1 MPDAA
6 PTLAETI
13 NHPLLW
19 FGAITVLVVILVQSV
34 IYLRAARAAAA
45 EVGMPAKQVR
55 TAFRAGGVSA
65 IGPSIAVC
73 LVALS
78 LLPLFGNPS
87 TITRIGLIGSAAYE
101 TIAANLA
108 LGTMGSGLG
117 DPNVDGNML
126 VTMLLALAIG
136 GSGWMVVTLVMTP
149 LMKRSMVAGTS
160 TKTSRQRSAR
170 WAVLPT
176 AALIGAFFTM
186 GLKEVAANFNGAM
199 VFGTSALIMLALT
212 LLAKR
217 LNKPTLLEFALGAA
231 MIIAIVVGYF
241 IS

>member
-1 MPDAA
+1 MEEAA
-6 PTLAETI
+6 PTLAETV

-19 FGAITVLVVILVQSV
+19 IGAIAVLVVVVVQSV
-34 IYLRAARAAAA
+34 VYLKAAKAAAA
-45 EVGMPAKQVR
+45 EVGMPTVQVR

-65 IGPSIAVC
+65 IGPSLAVC
-73 LVALS
+73 LVALA
-78 LLPLFGNPS
+78 LLPLFGSPS

-101 TIAANLA
+101 TIAADLA

-117 DPNVDGNML
+117 EPRVDGNML

-149 LMKRSMVAGTS
+149 ILKRTMGAGTS
-160 TKTSRQRSAR
+160 TKTARTRSAR

-176 AALIGAFFTM
+176 AALIGAFFTL
-186 GLKEVAANFNGAM
+186 GLKEVAASFSGAI
-199 VFGTSALIMLALT
+199 VFGASALLMLVLT

-217 LNKPTLLEFALGAA
+217 LDKPALLEFALGIA
-231 MIIAIVVGYF
+231 MIVAIAVGYF

>member
-1 MPDAA
+1 MEDTV
-6 PTLAETI
+6 PTLAQTV

-19 FGAITVLVVILVQSV
+19 LGAVLVLIVILVQSV
-34 IYLRAARAAAA
+34 VYLRAAKAAATS
-45 EVGMPAKQVR
+45 VGMPSADVR

-73 LVALS
+73 LVALA

-117 DPNVDGNML
+117 QPGVDGNML

-136 GSGWMVVTLVMTP
+136 GSGWMVVTLIMTP
-149 LMKRSMVAGTS
+149 IMKRGMAAGTT
-160 TKTSRQRSAR
+160 TKTARKRSAR
-170 WAVLPT
+170 WALLPV

-186 GLKEVAANFNGAM
+186 GLKEVAASFNGAL
-199 VFGTSALIMLALT
+199 VFGTSALLMLVLT
-212 LLAKR
+212 LVAKR
-217 LNKPTLLEFALGAA
+217 LDKPMLLEFALGAS
-231 MIIAIVVGYF
+231 MIGALAVGYLV
-241 IS
+241 S